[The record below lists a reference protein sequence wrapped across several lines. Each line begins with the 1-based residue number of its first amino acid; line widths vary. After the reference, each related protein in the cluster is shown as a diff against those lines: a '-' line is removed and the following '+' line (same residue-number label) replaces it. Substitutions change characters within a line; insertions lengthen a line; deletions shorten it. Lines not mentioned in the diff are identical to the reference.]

1 MRFLKENYE
10 GLCEIDE
17 LSQALKPILLEPA
30 IQEALQ
36 NNDFNTL
43 YKELP
48 LDYASYFTHL
58 MSSLNIDPLKYLDYI
73 PDLFLAD
80 TTIRAINIPSHIKS
94 IDHLAF
100 NHCKGLTSVTIP
112 DSVTSIG
119 QYAFNDCIN
128 LTSITI
134 PDSVTSI
141 GDYAFS
147 GCSGLR
153 NITIPSNVMDIGY
166 NVFARCSGLT
176 NIIIPNSVTSISNEA
191 FRGCS
196 GLTSIVIPDSV
207 TIIGD
212 WVFSGC
218 VELASVTIG
227 NRVTRIGYMA
237 FEGCRNLN
245 YIKYMGTIDQWNK
258 IHISSEWN
266 GLSSI
271 KTIHCLD
278 GDITL

>member
-1 MRFLKENYE
+1 MRILKEKYD
-10 GLCEIDE
+10 GLQEVDN
-17 LSQALKPILLEPA
+17 LSEALKTFLLKPN

-48 LDYASYFTHL
+48 SDYASYFTHL

-80 TTIRAINIPSHIKS
+80 TTIRAINIPSHIKR
-94 IDHLAF
+94 IGHLAF

-153 NITIPSNVMDIGY
+153 SITIPSNVTDIGY

-176 NIIIPNSVTSISNEA
+176 SVIIPNSVTSISNEA

-196 GLTSIVIPDSV
+196 GLTSITIGSGV

-218 VELASVTIG
+218 TGLTNVTIG

-237 FEGCRNLN
+237 FEGCHNLD

-258 IHISSEWN
+258 IHISSDWN
-266 GLSSI
+266 ELSPI
-271 KTIHCLD
+271 KAIHCTD
-278 GDITL
+278 GDIKL

>member
-1 MRFLKENYE
+1 MRILKENYE
-10 GLCEIDE
+10 GLEEAIKLPQYLKDF
-17 LSQALKPILLEPA
+17 LSDPNNQKLFQQSDFAALYAKLRNNPPVLTKLL
-30 IQEALQ
+30 I
-36 NNDFNTL
+36 
-43 YKELP
+43 
-48 LDYASYFTHL
+48 
-58 MSSLNIDPLKYLDYI
+58 SLNIDPLKYLDYI
-73 PDLFLAD
+73 PEQFLSYTPIKHID
-80 TTIRAINIPSHIKS
+80 IPDHITS
-94 IDHLAF
+94 IGHLAF
-100 NHCKGLTSVTIP
+100 NHCKGLTSVIIP

>member
-1 MRFLKENYE
+1 MRLLKENYD
-10 GLCEIDE
+10 GLEEVDN
-17 LSQALKPILLEPA
+17 LSKALKTILVKPN

-48 LDYASYFTHL
+48 SDYASYFTHL

-80 TTIRAINIPSHIKS
+80 TTIRAINIPSHIKR
-94 IDHLAF
+94 IGHLAF

-147 GCSGLR
+147 
-153 NITIPSNVMDIGY
+153 N
-166 NVFARCSGLT
+166 CSGLT
-176 NIIIPNSVTSISNEA
+176 
-191 FRGCS
+191 
-196 GLTSIVIPDSV
+196 
-207 TIIGD
+207 
-212 WVFSGC
+212 
-218 VELASVTIG
+218 SVTIG
-227 NRVTRIGYMA
+227 NRVTSISDWAFSRCIGLTGITISDSVTSIGKAAFFACTGLTSVTIPNSVTSIGYWT
-237 FEGCRNLN
+237 FYGCTGLN
-245 YIKYMGTIDQWNK
+245 YISYKGTKDQWGK
-258 IHISSEWN
+258 IALTDEWDDS
-266 GLSSI
+266 SSI
-271 KTIHCLD
+271 KAIHCID